1 MSVPANWVF
10 YEVTVNGISSRLNSS
25 DVTKNYVNA
34 TFNCRAVLKDDDG
47 TERENY
53 MTAITST
60 YQVRNDARVFQLR

>member
-1 MSVPANWVF
+1 VPANWVF
-10 YEVTVNGISSRLNSS
+10 YEVTVDGISSRLVPGEVE
-25 DVTKNYVNA
+25 VTQNYVNA

-60 YQVRNDARVFQLR
+60 YRVRNDARVFQLR